1 MAPPP
6 AAITSRAT
14 APASGFPEMPENASE
29 PPHCRAMFS
38 ADSGSSHRRAAAA
51 ARSSGSTASSST
63 GSPAVAVTI
72 GTRWSLRALASAQA
86 VTSAQRTAPAG

>member
-14 APASGFPEMPENASE
+14 APASGFPEMPEKASE

-38 ADSGSSHRRAAAA
+38 ADSGSSLRRASAA
-51 ARSSGSTASSST
+51 ARSNGSTASSST
-63 GSPAVAVTI
+63 GSPAVAATI
-72 GTRWSLRALASAQA
+72 GIRSSPRARAAEQA
-86 VTSAQRTAPAG
+86 VTSDQRMAPAG